1 MFELYF
7 NIINYIK
14 FYINLYISLNIFL
27 LKVFSFELIFRRSIQ
42 HFKFSFIHANHHL
55 IVLK

>member
-42 HFKFSFIHANHHL
+42 HFKFSFIYANPYL
-55 IVLK
+55 IILK

>member
-14 FYINLYISLNIFL
+14 FYINYISLNIFL
-27 LKVFSFELIFRRSIQ
+27 LKVFSFKLIFRRSIQ
-42 HFKFSFIHANHHL
+42 HFKFSFIYANPYL
-55 IVLK
+55 ILLK

>member
-14 FYINLYISLNIFL
+14 FYINYISLNIFL
-27 LKVFSFELIFRRSIQ
+27 LKIFNFKLIFKKNIQ
-42 HFKFSFIHANHHL
+42 HFKFSFIYTNPYL
-55 IVLK
+55 ILLK